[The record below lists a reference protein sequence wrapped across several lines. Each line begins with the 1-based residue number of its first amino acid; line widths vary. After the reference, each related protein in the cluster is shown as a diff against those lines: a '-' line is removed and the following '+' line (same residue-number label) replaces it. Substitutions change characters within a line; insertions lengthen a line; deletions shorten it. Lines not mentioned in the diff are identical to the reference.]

1 MNNRRKR
8 TWKNYMLAVLTAAAV
23 MGTGSLQPSSVWG
36 EAGDRE
42 GIASL
47 DEEEVYREEM
57 EGDFELE
64 TEDSPDSETVP
75 EEGLPDEMT
84 GIDAGAA
91 AGEVWGSPAGGGGV
105 QASDEEPVLHQPK
118 LTLESWKIT
127 DDQPLLAGET
137 REGVAVFRNQ
147 SRDRAVY
154 NLEIS
159 LEWEA
164 QGLGFGKT
172 SYYYPSAAA
181 GAALEVPVTIRV
193 SSGAE
198 QQDAVLR
205 FSLEYEDDKGTACT
219 GSEKVILDIRQKA
232 EVQASGFFI
241 EEQVC
246 ATDTLSKDIKVQ
258 NTGKAPVY
266 NVQVTV
272 EGSGIFARSPLFAGN
287 LEAGGQAEGMLLLY
301 VGTRDMKEPG
311 TAGEGT
317 EEEKYGE
324 TRGTLLL
331 TYEDADGNL
340 YTKEEDF
347 RTVIGPSR
355 TVALSVEEEETK
367 TNPWWIS
374 GLLLVIVLLAGLAL
388 WMFCLVVRSRKEL
401 ADARV
406 IREELY
412 GEKEKG

>member
-1 MNNRRKR
+1 
-8 TWKNYMLAVLTAAAV
+8 MLAVLTAAAV

-36 EAGDRE
+36 EAGARE

-75 EEGLPDEMT
+75 EEGLPDEMAGT
-84 GIDAGAA
+84 DAGAA
-91 AGEVWGSPAGGGGV
+91 AGEVWGSPAGAGGV
-105 QASDEEPVLHQPK
+105 QTSDEELVLHQPK
-118 LTLESWKIT
+118 LTLESWKTT

-193 SSGAE
+193 SSVAE

-232 EVQASGFFI
+232 EVQVSGFLM

-266 NVQVTV
+266 NVQATV

-287 LEAGGQAEGMLLLY
+287 LEAGGQAEGTLLLY

-355 TVALSVEEEETK
+355 TVALSVEKEETK

>member
-1 MNNRRKR
+1 
-8 TWKNYMLAVLTAAAV
+8 MLAVLTAAAV

-36 EAGDRE
+36 EAGARE

-75 EEGLPDEMT
+75 EEGLPDEMAGT
-84 GIDAGAA
+84 DAGAA
-91 AGEVWGSPAGGGGV
+91 AGEVWGSPAGAGGV
-105 QASDEEPVLHQPK
+105 QTSDEEPVLHQPK

-232 EVQASGFFI
+232 EVQVSGFFM

-287 LEAGGQAEGMLLLY
+287 LEAGGQAEGTLLLY

-347 RTVIGPSR
+347 RTVIGPPR

>member
-1 MNNRRKR
+1 
-8 TWKNYMLAVLTAAAV
+8 MLAVLTAAAV

-36 EAGDRE
+36 EAGARE

-75 EEGLPDEMT
+75 EEGLPDEMAGT
-84 GIDAGAA
+84 DAGAA
-91 AGEVWGSPAGGGGV
+91 AGEVWGSPAGAGGV
-105 QASDEEPVLHQPK
+105 QTSDEELVLHQPK
-118 LTLESWKIT
+118 LTLESWKTT

-193 SSGAE
+193 SSVAE

-232 EVQASGFFI
+232 EVQVSGFLM

-272 EGSGIFARSPLFAGN
+272 ESGGIFARSPLFAGN
-287 LEAGGQAEGMLLLY
+287 LEAGGQAEGTLLLY